1 MMEKTVGVVIPV
13 FCPGPLFHELL
24 RRLTR
29 QTHIPEEV
37 VIIHTAPEPQE
48 CGTAQKT
55 EAAEAAEKFRTSFP
69 SLTVL
74 EVRQKEFGH
83 GKTRD
88 LGIGYTDTDLVLC
101 MTQDALPRDNRLV
114 ERLMHAFDDPSVAAA
129 YARQLPGK
137 KSSVLEAEART
148 FNYPASS
155 AVKSAADLD
164 RLGIKTFFCSDVCAM
179 WRRSAYDQAGGFE
192 KDVIFNEDMI
202 LAGKMIQKGCRIAYC
217 ADAQVYHTH
226 HYSGIRQLHRNF
238 DLGVSQ
244 ADYPEIFNM
253 ASSSREG
260 LRFLRQAMSDLI
272 RSGQGYLV
280 PQLLWQSGCKYAGYQ
295 LGKNYRKLPDRLV
308 RVLTDSPVYWEQKKR
323 TSTHS
328 TQ

>member
-24 RRLTR
+24 RRLAR

-37 VIIHTAPEPQE
+37 VIINTIPEPQG
-48 CGTAQKT
+48 CGTAQRT
-55 EAAEAAEKFRTSFP
+55 EAAEIAEEFRTSFP
-69 SLTVL
+69 ALTVL
-74 EVRQKEFGH
+74 EVRQKDFGH
-83 GKTRD
+83 GKTRN
-88 LGIGYTDTDLVLC
+88 LGIGHTDTELVLC
-101 MTQDALPRDNRLV
+101 MTQDARLV
-114 ERLMHAFDDPSVAAA
+114 ERLMHAFDDPAVAAA

-148 FNYPASS
+148 FNYPPSS
-155 AVKSAADLD
+155 VITSAADLD

-192 KDVIFNEDMI
+192 RDVIFNEDMI
-202 LAGKMIQKGCRIAYC
+202 LAGKMIQNGGRIAYC
-217 ADAQVYHTH
+217 ADAQVYHAH

-260 LRFLRQAMSDLI
+260 LRFVRQTTSDLI
-272 RSGQGYLV
+272 RSGRGYLV

-295 LGKNYRKLPDRLV
+295 LGKKYRKLPDRLV
-308 RVLTDSPVYWEQKKR
+308 RILTDSPAYWERNKR

>member
-13 FCPGPLFHELL
+13 FCPGQLFHELL
-24 RRLTR
+24 RRLAR

-37 VIIHTAPEPQE
+37 VIINTIPDPRRRGA
-48 CGTAQKT
+48 AQQT
-55 EAAEAAEKFRTSFP
+55 EAAELAEEFQTSFP

-74 EVRQKEFGH
+74 EVRQKDFGH
-83 GKTRD
+83 GRTRN
-88 LGIGYTDTDLVLC
+88 LGIGHTDTELVLC
-101 MTQDALPRDNRLV
+101 MTQDALPRDSRLV
-114 ERLMHAFDDPSVAAA
+114 ERLIRAFDDPAVAAA

-137 KSSVLEAEART
+137 RSSVLEAETRI

-155 AVKSAADLD
+155 AIKSAEDLN

-179 WRRSAYDQAGGFE
+179 WRRSVYDQTGGFE
-192 KDVIFNEDMI
+192 KNVIFNEDMI
-202 LAGKMIQKGCRIAYC
+202 LAGKMIQNGYRIAYC
-217 ADAQVYHTH
+217 ADAQVYHAH

-260 LRFLRQAMSDLI
+260 LRFVRQTMSDLI
-272 RSGQGYLV
+272 RSGRGYLI
-280 PQLLWQSGCKYAGYQ
+280 PQFLWQSGCKYAGYQ
-295 LGKNYRKLPDRLV
+295 LGKRYRKLPKRLV
-308 RVLTDSPVYWEQKKR
+308 SVLTDSPAYWEQE
-323 TSTHS
+323 
-328 TQ
+328 

>member
-13 FCPGPLFHELL
+13 FCPGQLFHELL
-24 RRLTR
+24 RRLAR

-37 VIIHTAPEPQE
+37 VIINTIPDPRRRGA
-48 CGTAQKT
+48 AQQT
-55 EAAEAAEKFRTSFP
+55 EAAELAEEFQTSFP

-74 EVRQKEFGH
+74 EVRQKDFGH
-83 GKTRD
+83 GRTRN
-88 LGIGYTDTDLVLC
+88 LGIGHTDTELVLC
-101 MTQDALPRDNRLV
+101 MTQDALPRDSRLV
-114 ERLMHAFDDPSVAAA
+114 ERLIRAFDDPAVAAA

-137 KSSVLEAEART
+137 RSSVLEAETRI

-155 AVKSAADLD
+155 AIKSAEDLN

-179 WRRSAYDQAGGFE
+179 WRRSVYDQTGGFE
-192 KDVIFNEDMI
+192 KNVIFNEDMI
-202 LAGKMIQKGCRIAYC
+202 LAGKMIQNGYRIAYC
-217 ADAQVYHTH
+217 ADAQVYHAH

-260 LRFLRQAMSDLI
+260 LRFVRQTTSDLI
-272 RSGQGYLV
+272 RSGRGYLI
-280 PQLLWQSGCKYAGYQ
+280 PQFLWQSGCKYAGYQ
-295 LGKNYRKLPDRLV
+295 LGKRYRKLPKRLV
-308 RVLTDSPVYWEQKKR
+308 SVLTDSPAYWEQE
-323 TSTHS
+323 
-328 TQ
+328 

>member
-13 FCPGPLFHELL
+13 FCPGQLFHELL
-24 RRLTR
+24 RRLAR

-37 VIIHTAPEPQE
+37 VIINTIPDPRR
-48 CGTAQKT
+48 CGAAQQT
-55 EAAEAAEKFRTSFP
+55 EAAELAEEFQTSFP

-74 EVRQKEFGH
+74 EVRQKDFGH
-83 GKTRD
+83 GRTRN
-88 LGIGYTDTDLVLC
+88 LGIGHTDTELVLC
-101 MTQDALPRDNRLV
+101 MTQDALPRDSRLV
-114 ERLMHAFDDPSVAAA
+114 ERLIRAFDDPAVAAA

-137 KSSVLEAEART
+137 RSSVLEAETRI

-155 AVKSAADLD
+155 AIKSAEDLN

-179 WRRSAYDQAGGFE
+179 WRRSVYDQIGGFE

-202 LAGKMIQKGCRIAYC
+202 LAGKMIQNGYRIAYC
-217 ADAQVYHTH
+217 ADAQVYHAH

-260 LRFLRQAMSDLI
+260 LRFVRQTTSDLI
-272 RSGQGYLV
+272 RSGRGYLI
-280 PQLLWQSGCKYAGYQ
+280 PQFLWQSGCKYAGYQ
-295 LGKNYRKLPDRLV
+295 LGKRYRKLPKRLV
-308 RVLTDSPVYWEQKKR
+308 SVLTDSPAYWEQE
-323 TSTHS
+323 
-328 TQ
+328 

>member
-13 FCPGPLFHELL
+13 FCPGQLFHELL
-24 RRLTR
+24 RRLAR

-37 VIIHTAPEPQE
+37 VIINTIPDPRRRGA
-48 CGTAQKT
+48 AQQT
-55 EAAEAAEKFRTSFP
+55 EAAELAEEFQTSFP

-74 EVRQKEFGH
+74 EVRQKDFGH
-83 GKTRD
+83 GRTRN
-88 LGIGYTDTDLVLC
+88 LGIGHTDTELVLC
-101 MTQDALPRDNRLV
+101 MTQDALPRDSRLV
-114 ERLMHAFDDPSVAAA
+114 ERLIHAFDDPAVAAA

-137 KSSVLEAEART
+137 RSSVLEAETRI

-155 AVKSAADLD
+155 AIKSAEDLN

-179 WRRSAYDQAGGFE
+179 WRRSVYDQTGGFE
-192 KDVIFNEDMI
+192 KNVIFNEDMI
-202 LAGKMIQKGCRIAYC
+202 LAGKMIQNGYRIAYC
-217 ADAQVYHTH
+217 ADAQVYHAH

-260 LRFLRQAMSDLI
+260 LRFVRQTTSDLI
-272 RSGQGYLV
+272 RSGRGYLI
-280 PQLLWQSGCKYAGYQ
+280 PQFLWQSGCKYAGYQ
-295 LGKNYRKLPDRLV
+295 LGKRYRKLPKRLV
-308 RVLTDSPVYWEQKKR
+308 SVLTDSPAYWEQE
-323 TSTHS
+323 
-328 TQ
+328 

>member
-13 FCPGPLFHELL
+13 FCPGQLFHELL
-24 RRLTR
+24 RRLAR

-37 VIIHTAPEPQE
+37 VIINTIPDPRR
-48 CGTAQKT
+48 CGAAQQT
-55 EAAEAAEKFRTSFP
+55 EAAELAEEFQTSFP

-74 EVRQKEFGH
+74 EVRQKDFGH
-83 GKTRD
+83 GRTRN
-88 LGIGYTDTDLVLC
+88 LGIGHTDTELVLC
-101 MTQDALPRDNRLV
+101 MTQDALPRDSRLV
-114 ERLMHAFDDPSVAAA
+114 ERLIRAFDDPAVAAA

-137 KSSVLEAEART
+137 RSSVLEAETRI

-155 AVKSAADLD
+155 AIKSAEDLK

-179 WRRSAYDQAGGFE
+179 WRRSVYDQTGGFE

-202 LAGKMIQKGCRIAYC
+202 LAGKMIQNGYRIAYC
-217 ADAQVYHTH
+217 ADAQVYHAH

-260 LRFLRQAMSDLI
+260 LRFVRQTTSDLI
-272 RSGQGYLV
+272 RSGRGYLI
-280 PQLLWQSGCKYAGYQ
+280 PQFLWQSGCKYAGYQ
-295 LGKNYRKLPDRLV
+295 LGKRYRKLPKRLV
-308 RVLTDSPVYWEQKKR
+308 SVLTDSPAYWEQE
-323 TSTHS
+323 
-328 TQ
+328 

>member
-24 RRLTR
+24 RRLAR

-37 VIIHTAPEPQE
+37 VIINTIPDPRRRGA
-48 CGTAQKT
+48 AQQT
-55 EAAEAAEKFRTSFP
+55 EAAELAEEFQTSFP

-74 EVRQKEFGH
+74 EVRQKDFGH
-83 GKTRD
+83 GRTRN
-88 LGIGYTDTDLVLC
+88 LGIGHTDTELVLC
-101 MTQDALPRDNRLV
+101 MTQDALPRDSRLV
-114 ERLMHAFDDPSVAAA
+114 ERLIRAFDDPAVAAA

-137 KSSVLEAEART
+137 RSSVLEAETRI

-155 AVKSAADLD
+155 AIKSAEDLN

-179 WRRSAYDQAGGFE
+179 WRRSVYDQTGGFE

-202 LAGKMIQKGCRIAYC
+202 LAGKMIQNGYRIAYC
-217 ADAQVYHTH
+217 ADAQVYHAH

-260 LRFLRQAMSDLI
+260 LRFVRQTTSDLI
-272 RSGQGYLV
+272 RSGRGYLI
-280 PQLLWQSGCKYAGYQ
+280 PQFLWQSGCKYAGYQ
-295 LGKNYRKLPDRLV
+295 LGKRYRKLPKRLV
-308 RVLTDSPVYWEQKKR
+308 SVLTDSPAYWEQE
-323 TSTHS
+323 
-328 TQ
+328 

>member
-13 FCPGPLFHELL
+13 FCPGQLFHELL
-24 RRLTR
+24 RRLAR

-37 VIIHTAPEPQE
+37 VIINTIPDPRRRGA
-48 CGTAQKT
+48 AQQT
-55 EAAEAAEKFRTSFP
+55 EAAELAEEFQTSFP

-74 EVRQKEFGH
+74 EVRQKDFGH
-83 GKTRD
+83 GRTRN
-88 LGIGYTDTDLVLC
+88 LGIGHTDTELVLC
-101 MTQDALPRDNRLV
+101 MTQDALPRDSRLV
-114 ERLMHAFDDPSVAAA
+114 ERLIRAFDDPAVAAA

-137 KSSVLEAEART
+137 RSSVLEAETRI

-155 AVKSAADLD
+155 AIKSAEDLN

-179 WRRSAYDQAGGFE
+179 WRRSVYDQTGGFE

-202 LAGKMIQKGCRIAYC
+202 LAGKMIQNGYRIAYC
-217 ADAQVYHTH
+217 ADAQVYHAH

-260 LRFLRQAMSDLI
+260 LRFVRQTTSDLI
-272 RSGQGYLV
+272 RSGRGYLI
-280 PQLLWQSGCKYAGYQ
+280 PQFLWQSGCKYAGYQ
-295 LGKNYRKLPDRLV
+295 LGKRYRKLPKRLV
-308 RVLTDSPVYWEQKKR
+308 SVLTDSPAYWEQE
-323 TSTHS
+323 
-328 TQ
+328 

>member
-24 RRLTR
+24 RRLAR

-37 VIIHTAPEPQE
+37 VIINTIPDPRRRGA
-48 CGTAQKT
+48 AQQT
-55 EAAEAAEKFRTSFP
+55 EAAELAEEFQTSFP

-74 EVRQKEFGH
+74 EVRQKDFGH
-83 GKTRD
+83 GRTRN
-88 LGIGYTDTDLVLC
+88 LGIGHTDTELVLC
-101 MTQDALPRDNRLV
+101 MTQDALPRDSRLV
-114 ERLMHAFDDPSVAAA
+114 ERLIRAFDDPAVAAA

-137 KSSVLEAEART
+137 RSSVLEAETRI

-155 AVKSAADLD
+155 AIKSAEDLN

-179 WRRSAYDQAGGFE
+179 WRRSVYDQTGGFE
-192 KDVIFNEDMI
+192 KNVIFNEDMI
-202 LAGKMIQKGCRIAYC
+202 LAGKMIQNGYRIAYC
-217 ADAQVYHTH
+217 ADAQVYHAH

-260 LRFLRQAMSDLI
+260 LRFVRQTTSDLI
-272 RSGQGYLV
+272 RSGRGYLI
-280 PQLLWQSGCKYAGYQ
+280 PQFLWQSGCKYAGYQ
-295 LGKNYRKLPDRLV
+295 LGKRYRKLPKRLV
-308 RVLTDSPVYWEQKKR
+308 SVLTDSPAYWEQE
-323 TSTHS
+323 
-328 TQ
+328 